1 MQTQGYARSETDH
14 CLYTKRAKDGSLIVL
29 IPYVDDMLIAG
40 RSGYEIDALKKRLM
54 DAFEMKDLGDAN
66 HILGM
71 RIIRDRTKRLLYLSQ
86 KDYVSKVLQ
95 RFNMEGGKAIS
106 TPLPPY
112 VKLNAKDSLKSDV
125 EKAEMAKV
133 PYASCVGSLMY
144 AMIAARLDIAFA
156 VGVVSRFMS
165 DPRKRHW
172 EVVKG
177 ILRYLSGTKDMC
189 ICFGKSN
196 SGVLGYIDSDYAGN
210 SDNRRST
217 TTGYIF
223 TLYGGSISWM
233 SCLQKCV
240 ALSTPLRQSIL
251 QLQRHAKK
259 LYG

>member
-1 MQTQGYARSETDH
+1 MQMQGYAQSETHH

-29 IPYVDDMLIAG
+29 ILYVDDMLIAG

-95 RFNMEGGKAIS
+95 RFNMERRKAIS

-125 EKAEMAKV
+125 EKAEMVKV

-144 AMIAARLDIAFA
+144 AMIATRPDIL
-156 VGVVSRFMS
+156 VQTL
-165 DPRKRHW
+165 HLLW
-172 EVVKG
+172 E
-177 ILRYLSGTKDMC
+177 L
-189 ICFGKSN
+189 
-196 SGVLGYIDSDYAGN
+196 
-210 SDNRRST
+210 
-217 TTGYIF
+217 
-223 TLYGGSISWM
+223 
-233 SCLQKCV
+233 
-240 ALSTPLRQSIL
+240 
-251 QLQRHAKK
+251 
-259 LYG
+259 